1 MSAPDIAGVLGRHS
15 RDFSQKPFVTGCAE
29 CDESYRTD
37 ADFDAHLAD
46 AIRAELRAWLESEG
60 VGDEIVRQANAE
72 DDRHFAA
79 GSSHGLGASEA
90 VRLTLAALAEQV
102 GRVDPSQSDSGSTGI
117 EVCQSADQ
125 TSTAGVEG

>member
-1 MSAPDIAGVLGRHS
+1 MSAPDIAGVLAKALPRALHDALRCNCDSGEAHYW
-15 RDFSQKPFVTGCAE
+15 QAE
-29 CDESYRTD
+29 EMAPTV
-37 ADFDAHLAD
+37 AD
-46 AIRAELRAWLESEG
+46 AIRAELRAWLESED

-90 VRLTLAALAEQV
+90 VWLTLAALAEQV
-102 GRVDPSQSDSGSTGI
+102 GRVDPAQSDSGSTGI
-117 EVCQSADQ
+117 EVCQPADQ